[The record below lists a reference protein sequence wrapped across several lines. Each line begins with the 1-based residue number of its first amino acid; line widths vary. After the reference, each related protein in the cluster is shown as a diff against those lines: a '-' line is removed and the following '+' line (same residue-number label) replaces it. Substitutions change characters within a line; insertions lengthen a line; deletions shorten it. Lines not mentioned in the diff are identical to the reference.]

1 MSQLERAERPE
12 RGFDDAYSVGWS
24 EADPLEEIRQFR
36 TEIQLNDTFQYH
48 HKNGQMPMDE
58 LISKTIASLQE
69 KFKYKPEPDVVMMRL
84 VNFNFKYGHLLRD
97 PKNQTIVL
105 KGRFF

>member
-1 MSQLERAERPE
+1 MVERPERPE

-36 TEIQLNDTFQYH
+36 TEIQINDTFQH
-48 HKNGQMPMDE
+48 HNKDNQME
-58 LISKTIASLQE
+58 LADLVSKTIAYLVE
-69 KFKYKPEPDVVMMRL
+69 RYKYKPEPEVVMQRMA
-84 VNFNFKYGHLLRD
+84 NFNLRYGHLVRD
-97 PKNQTIVL
+97 PKNPTIVL